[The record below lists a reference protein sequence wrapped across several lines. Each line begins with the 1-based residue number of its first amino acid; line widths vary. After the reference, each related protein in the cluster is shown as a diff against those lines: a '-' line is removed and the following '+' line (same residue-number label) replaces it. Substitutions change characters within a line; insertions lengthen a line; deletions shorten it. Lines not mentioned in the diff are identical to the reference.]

1 MRILVVSDT
10 HGDLERFDRV
20 LSKLEKESPVD
31 MIVHCGDCYEDALNI
46 RMSCG
51 IPVAAVKGN
60 CDHEFSETGFLL
72 LATEAGDFL
81 VTYGHMENVGQ
92 DLQRLYYKALE
103 NDCIGALFG
112 HTHRGVFTE
121 IDGVYLMNPGSL
133 SRPRDGSGGSFG
145 IIETDDDQVCGKI
158 YRYKEFTEG
167 QAVGPSGGLRPKSG
181 RLRRLLND
189 SDRL

>member
-1 MRILVVSDT
+1 MKIVVLSDT
-10 HGDLERFDRV
+10 HRAVHPALDAVLEQRPDAV
-20 LSKLEKESPVD
+20 IHL
-31 MIVHCGDCYEDALNI
+31 GDCVCDADDIAAAFPQLPLY
-46 RMSCG
+46 S
-51 IPVAAVKGN
+51 VAGN
-60 CDHEFSETGFLL
+60 N
-72 LATEAGDFL
+72 DFGTSAPL
-81 VTYGHMENVGQ
+81 CRVIELSGARLYLTHGHMENVGQ

-167 QAVGPSGGLRPKSG
+167 QAAGPSGGLRPKSG

>member
-1 MRILVVSDT
+1 
-10 HGDLERFDRV
+10 
-20 LSKLEKESPVD
+20 
-31 MIVHCGDCYEDALNI
+31 
-46 RMSCG
+46 
-51 IPVAAVKGN
+51 
-60 CDHEFSETGFLL
+60 
-72 LATEAGDFL
+72 
-81 VTYGHMENVGQ
+81 MENVGQ

-121 IDGVYLMNPGSL
+121 IDGVYLMN
-133 SRPRDGSGGSFG
+133 SRQPFPAKGRFRRLFG

-167 QAVGPSGGLRPKSG
+167 QAAGPSGGLRPKSG